1 MLYKQKVKGWIET
14 RKKGTPG
21 FTLSKVA
28 ESLAIEPSYL
38 SRFLSDPDVHFSD
51 DLLCRLLTELEI
63 SSDGIDY
70 IFLLKDYDRTVH
82 EKRKLYLKAKIKAHQ
97 LNRWKID
104 LAGLRTEI
112 NGILQLMQKIDD

>member
-63 SSDGIDY
+63 SSDG
-70 IFLLKDYDRTVH
+70 
-82 EKRKLYLKAKIKAHQ
+82 
-97 LNRWKID
+97 NRWKID